1 MSQKDC
7 FLVMLDNLT
16 EFVGGSEGQSAD
28 EVMAELRSEG
38 IDVDSGFQ
46 EFMKKVG
53 ECSARSRRQDLEFAR
68 ERRMQAEAKLKISER
83 LKGTKEELM
92 ETIQALLATDPEP
105 VSVSWRD
112 LESKSE
118 EDLISLIEDLETAKQ
133 IQTKEASDEE

>member
-1 MSQKDC
+1 MSQEDS
-7 FLVMLDNLT
+7 FIAMLNNLT
-16 EFVGGSEGQSAD
+16 EFVGGSEGQSAE

-38 IDVDSGFQ
+38 VDVDRGFQ
-46 EFMKKVG
+46 EFMKTVG

-68 ERRMQAEAKLKISER
+68 ERRMQAEAKLTISDR
-83 LKGTKEELM
+83 LKGTKEDLM
-92 ETIQALLATDPEP
+92 NTIRALLLANPQL
-105 VSVSWRD
+105 SVSWRE